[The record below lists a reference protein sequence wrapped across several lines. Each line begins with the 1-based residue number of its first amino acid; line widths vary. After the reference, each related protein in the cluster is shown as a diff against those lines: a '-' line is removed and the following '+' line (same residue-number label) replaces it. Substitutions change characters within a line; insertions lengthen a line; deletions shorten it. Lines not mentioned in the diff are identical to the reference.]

1 MSRLNLFLKKCFA
14 AAGLEV
20 SRRQARTAAAGRR
33 SLLTD
38 RRIELLL
45 DVGANIGQ
53 YATQVREEGYAG
65 RIVSFEPLKDAHA
78 ELVLKAQLDPG
89 WTIHE
94 RCAIGAAIGEAE
106 INVSRNSVSS
116 SLLPMLAAHTQA
128 APDSVYVA
136 RNLTKVLT
144 LDAVIGQYRRAQERV
159 FLKIDTQGFERHV
172 LEGAQ
177 ASLEF
182 IAGIQLELSIVP
194 LYASQEL
201 YRWFLDY
208 LEQRG
213 FVLWSLVPGY
223 VDPTTGQMVQF
234 DGVFIR
240 REDAA
245 H

>member
-1 MSRLNLFLKKCFA
+1 MSRLNLFFKKCFA

-20 SRRQARTAAAGRR
+20 SRRQVRTAATGKR
-33 SLLTD
+33 SLLAD
-38 RRIELLL
+38 QGIELLL

-53 YATQVREEGYAG
+53 YATRVREEGYAG
-65 RIVSFEPLKDAHA
+65 RIVSFEPLKEAHA
-78 ELVLKAQLDPG
+78 ELVLKARLDPG
-89 WTIHE
+89 WTVHE

-106 INVSRNSVSS
+106 INVSKNSVSS

-128 APDSVYVA
+128 APDSVYVDK
-136 RNLTKVLT
+136 NLTKVLT
-144 LDAVIGQYRRAQERV
+144 LDAVMGQYRRARERV
-159 FLKIDTQGFERHV
+159 FLKIDTQGFEREV

-177 ASLEF
+177 ESLKF
-182 IAGIQLELSIVP
+182 VVGLQLELSIVP

-201 YRWFLDY
+201 YRWFLDD

-213 FVLWSLVPGY
+213 FVLWSLVPGH
-223 VDPTTGQMVQF
+223 VDPGTGQMVQF

-240 REDAA
+240 REHAA